1 MAHSTEAVT
10 TALLKLALDGAALRH
25 QAIAANIA
33 NATTPGYQP
42 VRVSFEEQLEQLR
55 RRLDGGEPLQR
66 ASAELAPQ
74 VEADGS
80 AGDRVAVDLQAAELA
95 QNVVHYQALVRG
107 LNKRMSILAAAI
119 NEGRR

>member
-1 MAHSTEAVT
+1 MAHFTEAVT

-42 VRVSFEEQLEQLR
+42 VRVSFESQLEQLR
-55 RRLDGGEPLQR
+55 QRLDAGEPLQR
-66 ASAELAPQ
+66 AGADAAPQ
-74 VEADGS
+74 VEAMGE
-80 AGDRVAVDLQAAELA
+80 AGDRVAIDLQAAELA

-107 LNKRMSILAAAI
+107 LNKRMSILATAI
-119 NEGRR
+119 NEGKR